1 MPVRVAVVEDHPIIM
16 KAVTDMLSGNP
27 DIEMVGTA
35 DHGSKL
41 MDLVREK
48 LPDVVI
54 LDLGMSTGVFDPIAS
69 VKRVLQEFPK
79 IKFLVL
85 TGNDNR
91 VYMQELIAAGARGYI
106 LKSDNLSLSLPKAV
120 LAISNG
126 ERYYSAAVLA
136 ILNSD
141 RILNILTPREL
152 DVLRHVAQG
161 ETNLAIG
168 EALGISEY
176 RARNILSNIY
186 SKFSIQESK
195 ETHARVEVINRGKE
209 LGLILNE

>member
-69 VKRVLQEFPK
+69 VKRVLQEYPQ

-141 RILNILTPREL
+141 RILNILNSP
-152 DVLRHVAQG
+152 G
-161 ETNLAIG
+161 IG
-168 EALGISEY
+168 CASPCCAGG
-176 RARNILSNIY
+176 N
-186 SKFSIQESK
+186 KFGD
-195 ETHARVEVINRGKE
+195 R
-209 LGLILNE
+209 